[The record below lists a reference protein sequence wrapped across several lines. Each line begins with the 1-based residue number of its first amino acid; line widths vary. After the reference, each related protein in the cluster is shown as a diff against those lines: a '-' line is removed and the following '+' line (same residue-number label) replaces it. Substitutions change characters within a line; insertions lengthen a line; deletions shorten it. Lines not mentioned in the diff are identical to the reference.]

1 MFWEE
6 WDIPG
11 HDYKSRMMKTL
22 MISASLL
29 FCFSAYWLFCEEMIA
44 EKEELTIN
52 DMKLKISFGDMEL
65 TATLYDNPTSRDL
78 ISMLPIT
85 TVLEDYASNEKIF
98 YPERKLTKDG
108 APGGYDPSKGDITY
122 YAPWG
127 DVAIFYKDFNYST
140 GLIGLGKID
149 DNGIEKL
156 HSVGNQPVTF
166 ELIKG

>member
-1 MFWEE
+1 MKTSIISIMLLVFGVLIWC
-6 WDIPG
+6 PNK
-11 HDYKSRMMKTL
+11 DYK
-22 MISASLL
+22 LL
-29 FCFSAYWLFCEEMIA
+29 RKPFNTMD
-44 EKEELTIN
+44 K
-52 DMKLKISFGDMEL
+52 KLKISFGDTEL

-85 TVLEDYASNEKIF
+85 TELEDYASNEKIF

-127 DVAIFYKDFNYST
+127 DVAIFYKDFSYSS

-149 DNGIEKL
+149 GDGIEKL
-156 HSVGNQPVTF
+156 KKVGNQSVTF
-166 ELIKG
+166 ELIKE